1 MILRCNEMPLFPNF
15 IWKIPSQGTLSTSAS
30 NHPSFRPHF
39 NWFLI
44 SEWCSNDG
52 MTSEWQGWEWKN
64 AIFSRSSGIA
74 QDDQNEPGM
83 REIGIPRS
91 FSSFRNKVIPRSSQ
105 TTQNDWNDIRMIRMT
120 SEWWNEIGMNG
131 MTSEWWYDVKMTS
144 EWVEWHRN
152 EKNDIGMMKWG

>member
-1 MILRCNEMPLFPNF
+1 MLYIHLPPPWSLG
-15 IWKIPSQGTLSTSAS
+15 GTLSTSAS

-105 TTQNDWNDIRMIRMT
+105 TTQNEWNDIGMSGMT
-120 SEWWNEIGMNG
+120 SEWWNDVRMNG
-131 MTSEWWYDVKMTS
+131 MTS
-144 EWVEWHRN
+144 EWVEWHQN
-152 EKNDIGMMKWG
+152 EWNDIGTNEMTSEWMEWWWIQW